1 MSIVKI
7 KDNVSLSRDTASGAI
22 INTNSSLYQKRLNEI
37 KALKYQRVEKEQFD
51 EEFNNL
57 KNDVNEIKTLL
68 KNLLASKE

>member
-7 KDNVSLSRDTASGAI
+7 KDNVSLSRDTTSGAI
-22 INTNSSLYQKRLNEI
+22 INTNSSLYQQRLNEI
-37 KALKYQRVEKEQFD
+37 EALKNQKAEKEQFD

>member
-1 MSIVKI
+1 MNIVKI
-7 KDNVSLSRDTASGAI
+7 KDNVSLSRDTTSGAI

-37 KALKYQRVEKEQFD
+37 EALKNQKAEKKQFD
-51 EEFNNL
+51 EEFNDL

>member
-7 KDNVSLSRDTASGAI
+7 KDNVSLSRDTTSGAI

-37 KALKYQRVEKEQFD
+37 EALKNQKAEKEQFD

>member
-7 KDNVSLSRDTASGAI
+7 KDNVSLSRDTTSGAI

-37 KALKYQRVEKEQFD
+37 EALKNQKAEKEQFD

-57 KNDVNEIKTLL
+57 KTDVNEIKTLL

>member
-7 KDNVSLSRDTASGAI
+7 KDNVSLSRDTTSGAI

-37 KALKYQRVEKEQFD
+37 KALKSQKVEKEQFD